1 MKALALL
8 VLLIATPAL
17 SEPAY
22 YEAFDFKNCLHWNID
37 NEMHGADLGK
47 EPKQYLAA
55 LHLANRQRYS
65 RHKFMSAGE
74 FDDVY
79 RQHFAEVAIVYSASG
94 FDTKNKRRVEK

>member
-17 SEPAY
+17 SESAY

-47 EPKQYLAA
+47 EPKQYLARKPPAIFTTQIHVGGGVRRCVSTA
-55 LHLANRQRYS
+55 LW
-65 RHKFMSAGE
+65 
-74 FDDVY
+74 
-79 RQHFAEVAIVYSASG
+79 
-94 FDTKNKRRVEK
+94 